1 MPYGVPFDSED
12 SVASRRPKPPHT
24 LVSARNNTMH
34 TTVSEA
40 NAVFTRLASCCTVNG
55 AKPRRYSEGMS
66 FAMRTRNPD
75 KLKNNSAVPAHTS
88 TTDAVNWGDRSIRPL
103 STSNLYALPIMTND
117 TANRASETGM
127 ERSFCTSTRLE
138 ACIRSMNLVRET
150 VRTFSA
156 AARAKMAPNTHT
168 VCRSERAENTNARP

>member
-12 SVASRRPKPPHT
+12 SVASRRPKPLHT

-40 NAVFTRLASCCTVNG
+40 NAVFMRLASCCTVNG

-75 KLKNNSAVPAHTS
+75 KLKNNSAVPAHIS
-88 TTDAVNWGDRSIRPL
+88 TTDAVNWGDRSCAMP
-103 STSNLYALPIMTND
+103 AH
-117 TANRASETGM
+117 GG
-127 ERSFCTSTRLE
+127 
-138 ACIRSMNLVRET
+138 
-150 VRTFSA
+150 TFSVDGSQA
-156 AARAKMAPNTHT
+156 GFTATVTLPLAP
-168 VCRSERAENTNARP
+168 

>member
-12 SVASRRPKPPHT
+12 SVASRRPKPLHT

-66 FAMRTRNPD
+66 FAMRTRDPD

-103 STSNLYALPIMTND
+103 STSNLYAMPIMTND

-127 ERSFCTSTRLE
+127 ERSFCSSTRLG
-138 ACIRSMNLVRET
+138 AC
-150 VRTFSA
+150 
-156 AARAKMAPNTHT
+156 
-168 VCRSERAENTNARP
+168 

>member
-12 SVASRRPKPPHT
+12 SVASRRPKPLHT

-66 FAMRTRNPD
+66 AMRTRNPD
-75 KLKNNSAVPAHTS
+75 KLKNNSAGAELAPPRGT
-88 TTDAVNWGDRSIRPL
+88 P
-103 STSNLYALPIMTND
+103 
-117 TANRASETGM
+117 
-127 ERSFCTSTRLE
+127 E
-138 ACIRSMNLVRET
+138 AG
-150 VRTFSA
+150 
-156 AARAKMAPNTHT
+156 
-168 VCRSERAENTNARP
+168 